1 MHLNWRPFGPYTGAL
16 RYTLSSQHI
25 SMLSLC
31 VIAKNEAHC
40 IGGMLESVRHLV
52 SEAIV
57 LDTGSTDDT
66 PSIALSHGAIVH
78 RYDWKNNF
86 ADARN
91 VSMSYAQH
99 PWILVLDAD
108 EELPPPSVE
117 IVKKLISGEPKAYF
131 LDRHHFCSNPNAA
144 TFSSLEPS
152 HPAIARGAKVYFA
165 THDIRLFP
173 NDPRIV
179 FSGEVHESP
188 DDSIRCLEY
197 QIERSSGIIYHWG
210 HLLSGKRASE
220 KAELYLNLAQQKVSA
235 SPHDWRAWY
244 HLGVELQNH
253 KRHIEAMQAFSRGIK
268 LCRDFAPLWRQI
280 GVSLSEEGDYSNA
293 LEAFTEALAKDH
305 VCPLTWN
312 ALGVTFMRVNSFDA
326 AQLCFETILA
336 GDNKNPLAHMNL
348 EIIRQIRE
356 LQPE

>member
-1 MHLNWRPFGPYTGAL
+1 MPLFHLSRSL
-16 RYTLSSQHI
+16 
-25 SMLSLC
+25 MLSLC

-40 IGGMLESVRHLV
+40 VGDMLASARAVI

-66 PSIALSHGAIVH
+66 QAIALSHGARVY
-78 RYDWKNNF
+78 RYEWKNDF

-91 VSMSYAQH
+91 VSLSYARN

-108 EELPPPSVE
+108 EELTASSIEV
-117 IVKKLISGEPKAYF
+117 IKKLIAGEPKAYF
-131 LDRHHFCSNPNAA
+131 LDRHHFCSNPNAV
-144 TFSSLEPS
+144 TFSSLEPG

-173 NDPRIV
+173 NDPRV
-179 FSGEVHESP
+179 TFSGEVHESP
-188 DDSIRCLEY
+188 EDSLRALGY
-197 QIERSSGIIYHWG
+197 QIERSSGIIYHYG
-210 HLLSGKRASE
+210 HLLSGKRAQE
-220 KAELYLNLAQQKVSA
+220 KAALYLSLAQQKVSA
-235 SPHDWRAWY
+235 APHDWRAWY

-253 KRHIEAMQAFSRGIK
+253 KRHIEAMQAFSRGIR

-293 LEAFTEALAKDH
+293 LDAFTEALAKDH

-312 ALGVTFMRVNSFDA
+312 ALGVTFMRVHSFDA

-336 GDNKNPLAHMNL
+336 GDSKNPLAQMNL